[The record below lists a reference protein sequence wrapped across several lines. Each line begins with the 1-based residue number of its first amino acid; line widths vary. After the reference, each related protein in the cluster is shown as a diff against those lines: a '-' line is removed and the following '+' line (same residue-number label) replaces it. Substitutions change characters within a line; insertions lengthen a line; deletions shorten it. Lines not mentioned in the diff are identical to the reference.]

1 MKFLKE
7 NIFGANIVSVTIK
20 EKNSCSKVQIQIFII
35 IISLIIYIN
44 NFFLCYPL
52 IIVLSTNHN
61 DEEIKNLSPK
71 IKIYVPHENQED
83 FFYYYRLIFS
93 SLTS

>member
-1 MKFLKE
+1 MLP
-7 NIFGANIVSVTIK
+7 S
-20 EKNSCSKVQIQIFII
+20 
-35 IISLIIYIN
+35 
-44 NFFLCYPL
+44 
-52 IIVLSTNHN
+52 VLSTNHK